1 MKLRKVLIGMAAAT
15 LTTTMFAAS
24 ASAYNAGIF
33 FQTNDTWNYRNVYG
47 SNDDGAIAFPDKKV
61 GVQGA
66 AGTIDGNVAFGDVEI
81 TADGTYQVTMPCKG
95 KITEGI
101 DEAVYGPEGDRVEDA
116 LAWNMKEN
124 YTPDTDNP
132 GTAVVSNTTS
142 KINLLG
148 ITTDMPFEVEEDD
161 EGNNHF
167 YVDGKEIKVT
177 NVTVSFGG
185 ESYHLDEIYGDTEG
199 ETLNF
204 NFVND
209 WMKKKDKT
217 ALIEAGKLFDTANF
231 AIPGADDTLTIE
243 FTISGLSEGGSE
255 GGDPASSAPS
265 GDSSTKPGDSSTKS
279 GDSSTKAADS
289 SKAGSTSTTSKA
301 AGTANATGTAAGG
314 GSDAT
319 DSTAATGATA
329 GLVFA
334 GIALAGAA
342 LVVTKRK

>member
-24 ASAYNAGIF
+24 ASAYNAGIY
-33 FQTNDTWNYRNVYG
+33 FQTNGTWNYRNVYG
-47 SNDDGAIAFPDKKV
+47 NNEDGAVAFPDKKV
-61 GVQGA
+61 GVQGG
-66 AGTIDGNVAFGDVEI
+66 AGFDGNVAFGDTEI
-81 TADGTYQVTMPCKG
+81 TADGTYQITMPCKG
-95 KITEGI
+95 KMSENI
-101 DEAVYGPEGDRVEDA
+101 DESIYGPEGDRIDDA
-116 LAWNMKEN
+116 LVWTIGEN
-124 YTPDTDNP
+124 YAPDAENP
-132 GTAVVSNTTS
+132 GSVVTSATTD
-142 KINLLG
+142 KFNLIG
-148 ITTDMPFEVEEDD
+148 ITTDMPYEVEEDD

-185 ESYHLDEIYGDTEG
+185 ESYHLDEVSGDTEG

-204 NFVND
+204 NIIND

-217 ALIEAGKLFDTANF
+217 ALIEAGKLIDTANF
-231 AIPGADDTLTIE
+231 AIPGADDTITIE
-243 FTISGLSEGGSE
+243 FTISGLSEGGNNESSQA
-255 GGDPASSAPS
+255 GGETSSAA
-265 GDSSTKPGDSSTKS
+265 GTESSKAA

>member
-1 MKLRKVLIGMAAAT
+1 
-15 LTTTMFAAS
+15 
-24 ASAYNAGIF
+24 
-33 FQTNDTWNYRNVYG
+33 
-47 SNDDGAIAFPDKKV
+47 
-61 GVQGA
+61 
-66 AGTIDGNVAFGDVEI
+66 
-81 TADGTYQVTMPCKG
+81 
-95 KITEGI
+95 
-101 DEAVYGPEGDRVEDA
+101 
-116 LAWNMKEN
+116 
-124 YTPDTDNP
+124 
-132 GTAVVSNTTS
+132 
-142 KINLLG
+142 
-148 ITTDMPFEVEEDD
+148 MPFEVEKDD
-161 EGNNHF
+161 EDNNHF
-167 YVDGKEIKVT
+167 YVDGREIKVT

-185 ESYHLDEIYGDTEG
+185 ESYHLDEVSGDTEG
-199 ETLNF
+199 DTLNF
-204 NFVND
+204 NIIND

-217 ALIEAGKLFDTANF
+217 ALIEAGKLIDTANF
-231 AIPGADDTLTIE
+231 AIPGANDTITIE

-279 GDSSTKAADS
+279 ADS

>member
-24 ASAYNAGIF
+24 ASAYNAGIY
-33 FQTNDTWNYRNVYG
+33 FQTNGTWNYRNVYG
-47 SNDDGAIAFPDKKV
+47 NNEDGAVAFPDKKV
-61 GVQGA
+61 GVQGG
-66 AGTIDGNVAFGDVEI
+66 AGFDGNVAFGDTEI
-81 TADGTYQVTMPCKG
+81 TADGTYQITMPCKG
-95 KITEGI
+95 KMSENI
-101 DEAVYGPEGDRVEDA
+101 DESIYGPEGDRIDDA
-116 LAWNMKEN
+116 LVWTIGEN
-124 YTPDTDNP
+124 YAPDADNP
-132 GTAVVSNTTS
+132 GSVVTSATTD
-142 KINLLG
+142 KFNMIG
-148 ITTDMPFEVEEDD
+148 ITTDMPFEKEKDD

-167 YVDGKEIKVT
+167 YVDGREIKVT

-185 ESYHLDEIYGDTEG
+185 ESYHLDEVSGDTEG
-199 ETLNF
+199 DTLNF
-204 NFVND
+204 NIIND

-217 ALIEAGKLFDTANF
+217 ALIEAGKLIDTANF
-231 AIPGADDTLTIE
+231 AIPGADDTITIE

>member
-1 MKLRKVLIGMAAAT
+1 MKLRKVLVGMAAAT

-177 NVTVSFGG
+177 NVTVSYGG
-185 ESYHLDEIYGDTEG
+185 ESYHLDEVSGDTEG

-204 NFVND
+204 NIIND

-217 ALIEAGKLFDTANF
+217 ALIEAGKLIDTANF

-243 FTISGLSEGGSE
+243 FTISGLSEGGNTESSQA
-255 GGDPASSAPS
+255 GGETSSAA
-265 GDSSTKPGDSSTKS
+265 GTESSKAA

>member
-24 ASAYNAGIF
+24 ASAYNAGIY
-33 FQTNDTWNYRNVYG
+33 FQTNGTWNYRNVYG
-47 SNDDGAIAFPDKKV
+47 NNEDGAVAFPDKKV
-61 GVQGA
+61 GVQGG
-66 AGTIDGNVAFGDVEI
+66 AGFDGNVAFGDTEI
-81 TADGTYQVTMPCKG
+81 TADGTYQITMPCKG
-95 KITEGI
+95 KMSENI
-101 DEAVYGPEGDRVEDA
+101 DESIYGPEGDRIDDA
-116 LAWNMKEN
+116 LVWTIGEN
-124 YTPDTDNP
+124 YAPDAENP
-132 GTAVVSNTTS
+132 GSVVTSATTD
-142 KINLLG
+142 KFNLIG
-148 ITTDMPFEVEEDD
+148 ITTDMPYEVKEDD

-185 ESYHLDEIYGDTEG
+185 ESYHLDEVSGDTEG

-204 NFVND
+204 NIIND

-217 ALIEAGKLFDTANF
+217 ALIEAGKLIDTANF

-243 FTISGLSEGGSE
+243 FTISGLSEGGNTESSQA
-255 GGDPASSAPS
+255 GGETSSAA
-265 GDSSTKPGDSSTKS
+265 GTESSKAA